1 MRVVFVIS
9 LLLLSPPLF
18 ADNPSGREEKLLDL
32 ARAAPVEVFAD
43 IAFELLSD
51 GRIRA
56 DQRAALIEEIF
67 QRAGEA
73 RQPFPFKSATPKTRG
88 GRFDYAVQASVLRLD
103 GLSLRCRAVQSMLA
117 VDARRARMLFDDI
130 PPPSLPRPDCGET
143 VVPDMRVIFD
153 TLAAVVERG
162 TFTAEETKKQAP
174 LRLAERHIRAIGSSS
189 GLAAAARIMPRLMA
203 AGLDGQAL
211 EVAFGGALV
220 NTTDSDRAFSTEVEQ
235 GGLVQSIV
243 AFGDLPV
250 LSALRSYLARHLT
263 ASRCRDTTLTAST
276 SINSFNQRAAKFDSA
291 ALPPL
296 DPDALKPAKVEGD
309 MRSQAWSNEA
319 AMQAL
324 LQEARRLPPRGRA
337 TSDWEFRAREIL
349 WKVDDWRGAEG
360 QDPIE
365 FFHQKAS
372 LAYALLDIFP
382 AGDLNRKAIEGFAAA
397 LNCPEVIRDAPAE
410 WLVHVRMMSLFADLF
425 GGDKAKALASLPQL
439 KESGIPLDAGR
450 LAVEAMIAS
459 PNPTLALYGE
469 LATVKSGTRERAK

>member
-1 MRVVFVIS
+1 MRVVLFIS
-9 LLLLSPPLF
+9 LLLLSPSLF
-18 ADNPSGREEKLLDL
+18 ADNPSGRAEELLDL
-32 ARAAPVEVFAD
+32 ARGAPVEVFAD

-51 GRIRA
+51 GSIRA
-56 DQRAALIEEIF
+56 DKRAAVIEEIF
-67 QRAGEA
+67 QRSGEA
-73 RQPFPFKSATPKTRG
+73 RQPFPLKSATPKSRG
-88 GRFDYAVQASVLRLD
+88 GRSEYTVQASVLRLD
-103 GLSLRCRAVQSMLA
+103 GLSIRCRAVQSMLA

-130 PPPSLPRPDCGET
+130 PPPSLPKPDCGQT
-143 VVPDMRVIFD
+143 VVPDIRVIFE
-153 TLAAVVERG
+153 TLAAIVESG
-162 TFTAEETKKQAP
+162 AFTAEETKKQAP

-189 GLAAAARIMPRLMA
+189 GLAASARVMPRLMA

-243 AFGDLPV
+243 AFGDLPM
-250 LSALRSYLARHLT
+250 LSTLRSYLARHLT
-263 ASRCRDTTLTAST
+263 ASRCRDTTHSASPA
-276 SINSFNQRAAKFDSA
+276 INLFNQRAAKVDGTD
-291 ALPPL
+291 LPPL
-296 DPDALKPAKVEGD
+296 NAAELKPAKVEGD

-324 LQEARRLPPRGRA
+324 LQEARSLPPRGRA

-349 WKVDDWRGAEG
+349 WKVDDWRSAEG

-365 FFHQKAS
+365 FFHQRSS

-397 LNCPEVIRDAPAE
+397 LNSPEVIRDAPAE

-425 GGDKAKALASLPQL
+425 GGDKGKALASLPQL

-469 LATVKSGTRERAK
+469 LAALKSGTREGAK